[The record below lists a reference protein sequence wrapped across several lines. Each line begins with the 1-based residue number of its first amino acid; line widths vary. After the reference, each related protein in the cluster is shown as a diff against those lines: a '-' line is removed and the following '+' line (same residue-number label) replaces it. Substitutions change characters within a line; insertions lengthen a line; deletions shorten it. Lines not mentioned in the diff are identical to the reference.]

1 MDTEITKKVE
11 LLRAL
16 LRTKDQFDELIDTGA
31 NDEFT
36 DKDKE
41 FMEEFKKIYYSG
53 LEQLEKFINKI
64 DEEGTEISIESIEYY
79 KSILFNGPLAGNT
92 LLLAK
97 PQGEEIKNFFKDTT
111 DDLGTNGN
119 TAADNNSIPI
129 WSTDVVAFNNTVA
142 SNNKTTKFINDLIAT
157 ATKQTAMT
165 TSIASEYLHNTD
177 NTKPFIDK
185 RQSERVT
192 LEGEDGF
199 NTEAHGCYS
208 VKDVEFRKVAEEISE
223 DIFDKVEEYLGE
235 SDFAVFTFKKLS
247 SYFGDD
253 NKAKSLNGK
262 IKRKLQFMQRSYDE
276 KGVEEIKIKD
286 TTIETDLIGNQFDSP
301 DRRGFTFKIKGD
313 KDKVFNPNT
322 IEGQLGSGDEVKED
336 PISD

>member
-16 LRTKDQFDELIDTGA
+16 LRTKNQFDELIDTGA

-53 LEQLEKFINKI
+53 LKQLEKFINKI
-64 DEEGTEISIESIEYY
+64 DEEGKEISIESIEYY
-79 KSILFNGPLAGNT
+79 KSLLFNGPLAGNT

-97 PQGEEIKNFFKDTT
+97 PPSGVKKFFKDTT

-129 WSTDVVAFNNTVA
+129 FSTDTVAFNNTVT
-142 SNNKTTKFINDLIAT
+142 SNNKSTAFINNLITT
-157 ATKQTAMT
+157 ASKQTAIT
-165 TSIASEYLHNTD
+165 TSNVSEYLYITD

-185 RQSERVT
+185 RQTERVGS
-192 LEGEDGF
+192 EGEDGF
-199 NTEAHGCYS
+199 DTEAHGCYC

-247 SYFGDD
+247 NYFGDD
-253 NKAKSLNGK
+253 NKAKSFNAK
-262 IKRKLQFMQRSYDE
+262 IRRKLQFMERSYKE
-276 KGVEEIKIKD
+276 GVEEIEIKD
-286 TTIETDLIGNQFDSP
+286 TNIETDLIGNQFDSP
-301 DRRGFTFKIKGD
+301 DRREFTFKITGD
-313 KDKVFNPNT
+313 KDKIFNPNT
-322 IEGQLGSGDEVKED
+322 IEGQLGSGEEVKED

>member
-64 DEEGTEISIESIEYY
+64 DEEGKEISIESIEYY
-79 KSILFNGPLAGNT
+79 KSLLFNSPLAGNT
-92 LLLAK
+92 LQLAK
-97 PQGEEIKNFFKDTT
+97 PPSGVKNFFKDTT

-129 WSTDVVAFNNTVA
+129 FSTDIVAFNNTVN
-142 SNNKTTKFINDLIAT
+142 SNNKSTTFINNLISRAS
-157 ATKQTAMT
+157 KQTAIT

-177 NTKPFIDK
+177 NTKPYIDK
-185 RQSERVT
+185 RQSERV
-192 LEGEDGF
+192 EKEREDGF
-199 NTEAHGCYS
+199 DVEAHGCYC
-208 VKDVEFRKVAEEISE
+208 VKDVEFRKVAEEITE

-247 SYFGDD
+247 NYFGDD
-253 NKAKSLNGK
+253 NKAKSFNAK
-262 IKRKLQFMQRSYDE
+262 IKRKLQFMERSYNE
-276 KGVEEIKIKD
+276 EGVEEIEIKD
-286 TTIETDLIGNQFDSP
+286 TNIETDLIGNQFDSP
-301 DRRGFTFKIKGD
+301 DRRGFTFKIAGD
-313 KDKVFNPNT
+313 KDKIFNPNT
-322 IEGQLGSGDEVKED
+322 IEGQLGSGVEVKED

>member
-1 MDTEITKKVE
+1 MDKEITKKVE

-41 FMEEFKKIYYSG
+41 FMEEFKRIYYSG

-64 DEEGTEISIESIEYY
+64 DEEGKEISIESIEYY
-79 KSILFNGPLAGNT
+79 KSLLFNGPLAGNA
-92 LLLAK
+92 LQLAK
-97 PQGEEIKNFFKDTT
+97 PNGDAKNFFKDTT

-119 TAADNNSIPI
+119 TVADNNTIPI
-129 WSTDVVAFNNTVA
+129 WSTELVAFNNTVTI
-142 SNNKTTKFINDLIAT
+142 NNKSTEFINNLISKAS
-157 ATKQTAMT
+157 KQTAIT
-165 TSIASEYLHNTD
+165 TRITSEYLYNTD

-185 RQSERVT
+185 RQSERVS

-199 NTEAHGCYS
+199 NSEAHGCYC
-208 VKDVEFRKVAEEISE
+208 VKDVEFRKVAEEITE

-247 SYFGDD
+247 NYFGED
-253 NKAKSLNGK
+253 NTAKSFNAK
-262 IKRKLQFMQRSYDE
+262 IRRKLQFMQRSYDE
-276 KGVEEIKIKD
+276 EGVEEIEIKD
-286 TTIETDLIGNQFDSP
+286 TNIETDLIGNQFDSP
-301 DRRGFTFKIKGD
+301 DRRGFTFKITGD
-313 KDKVFNPNT
+313 KDKIFNPNT
-322 IEGQLGSGDEVKED
+322 IEGQLGSGEEVKED

>member
-1 MDTEITKKVE
+1 MDKEITKKVE

-41 FMEEFKKIYYSG
+41 FMEEFKRIYYSG

-64 DEEGTEISIESIEYY
+64 DEEGKEISIESIEYY
-79 KSILFNGPLAGNT
+79 KSLLFNGPLAGNA
-92 LLLAK
+92 LQLAK
-97 PQGEEIKNFFKDTT
+97 PNGDTKNFFKDTT
-111 DDLGTNGN
+111 DDIGTNGN
-119 TAADNNSIPI
+119 TVADNNTIPI
-129 WSTDVVAFNNTVA
+129 WSTELVAFNNTVTI
-142 SNNKTTKFINDLIAT
+142 NNKSTEFINNLISKAS
-157 ATKQTAMT
+157 KQTAIT
-165 TSIASEYLHNTD
+165 TRITSEYLYNTD

-185 RQSERVT
+185 RQSERVS

-199 NTEAHGCYS
+199 NSEAHGCYC
-208 VKDVEFRKVAEEISE
+208 VKDVEFRKVAEEITE

-247 SYFGDD
+247 NYFGED
-253 NKAKSLNGK
+253 NTAKSFNAK

-276 KGVEEIKIKD
+276 EGVEEIEIKD
-286 TTIETDLIGNQFDSP
+286 TNIETDLIGNQFDSP
-301 DRRGFTFKIKGD
+301 DRRGFTFKITGD
-313 KDKVFNPNT
+313 KDKIFNPNT
-322 IEGQLGSGDEVKED
+322 IEGQLGSGEEVKED

>member
-31 NDEFT
+31 NEEFT

-64 DEEGTEISIESIEYY
+64 DEEGKEISIESIEYY
-79 KSILFNGPLAGNT
+79 KNLLFNGPLAGNYVSLT
-92 LLLAK
+92 RPPEGVK
-97 PQGEEIKNFFKDTT
+97 KFFKDTT

-119 TAADNNSIPI
+119 TAADNNSIPL
-129 WSTDVVAFNNTVA
+129 WSTNIVAFNNTVA
-142 SNNKTTKFINDLIAT
+142 SNNKSTDFINDLIAT
-157 ATKQTAMT
+157 ASKQTAIT
-165 TSIASEYLHNTD
+165 TKECSEYLYNTD
-177 NTKPFIDK
+177 NTKPYIDK
-185 RQSERVT
+185 RQDERVSM
-192 LEGEDGF
+192 EGEDGF
-199 NTEAHGCYS
+199 NTESHGCYC
-208 VKDVEFRKVAEEISE
+208 VKDVEFRKVAEEITE

-247 SYFGDD
+247 SYFGED
-253 NKAKSLNGK
+253 NKAKSFNAK
-262 IKRKLQFMQRSYDE
+262 VKRKLQFMQRSYDE
-276 KGVEEIKIKD
+276 KGIEKIEIKD
-286 TTIETDLIGNQFDSP
+286 TNIETDLFGNQFDSA
-301 DRRGFTFKIKGD
+301 DRRKFTFKISGE
-313 KDKVFNPNT
+313 KDKIFNPNT

-336 PISD
+336 PIAD

>member
-64 DEEGTEISIESIEYY
+64 DEEGKEISIESIEYY
-79 KSILFNGPLAGNT
+79 KSLLLNGPLAGNT
-92 LLLAK
+92 LALAK
-97 PQGEEIKNFFKDTT
+97 PPEGAKKFFKDTT
-111 DDLGTNGN
+111 DSLGTNGN
-119 TAADNNSIPI
+119 TVADNSSIPI
-129 WSTDVVAFNNTVA
+129 WSTDIVAFNNTVN
-142 SNNKTTKFINDLIAT
+142 SNNKSAKFINDLIT
-157 ATKQTAMT
+157 NATKQTAIT
-165 TSIASEYLHNTD
+165 TKVASEYLYDTD

-185 RQSERVT
+185 RQSERVN

-199 NTEAHGCYS
+199 NTEPHGCYC
-208 VKDVEFRKVAEEISE
+208 VKDVEFRKVAEDITE

-247 SYFGDD
+247 NYFGDD
-253 NKAKSLNGK
+253 NKAKSFNAK
-262 IKRKLQFMQRSYDE
+262 IKRKLQFMERSYNE
-276 KGVEEIKIKD
+276 EGVEEIEIKD
-286 TTIETDLIGNQFDSP
+286 TNIETDLIGNQFDSP
-301 DRRGFTFKIKGD
+301 DRRGFTFKITGD
-313 KDKVFNPNT
+313 KDKIFNPNT
-322 IEGQLGSGDEVKED
+322 IEGQLGSGEEVKEE

>member
-31 NDEFT
+31 NEEFT

-64 DEEGTEISIESIEYY
+64 DEEGKEISIESIEYY
-79 KSILFNGPLAGNT
+79 KNLLFNGPLAGNYVSLT
-92 LLLAK
+92 RPPEGA
-97 PQGEEIKNFFKDTT
+97 KNFFKDTT

-119 TAADNNSIPI
+119 TAADNNSIPL
-129 WSTDVVAFNNTVA
+129 WSTNIVAFNNTVA
-142 SNNKTTKFINDLIAT
+142 SNNKSTDFINDLIAT
-157 ATKQTAMT
+157 ASKQTAIT
-165 TSIASEYLHNTD
+165 TKECSEYLYNTD

-185 RQSERVT
+185 RQDERVSM
-192 LEGEDGF
+192 EGEDGF
-199 NTEAHGCYS
+199 NTESHGCYC
-208 VKDVEFRKVAEEISE
+208 VKDVEFRKVAEEITE

-247 SYFGDD
+247 SYFGED
-253 NKAKSLNGK
+253 NKAKSFNAK
-262 IKRKLQFMQRSYDE
+262 VKRKLQFMQRSYDE
-276 KGVEEIKIKD
+276 KGIEKIEIKD
-286 TTIETDLIGNQFDSP
+286 TNIETDLFGNQFDSG
-301 DRRGFTFKIKGD
+301 DRREFTFKISGE
-313 KDKVFNPNT
+313 KDKIFNPNT

-336 PISD
+336 PIAD

>member
-31 NDEFT
+31 NEEFT

-64 DEEGTEISIESIEYY
+64 DEEGKEISIESIEYY
-79 KSILFNGPLAGNT
+79 KNLLFNGPLAGNYVSLT
-92 LLLAK
+92 R
-97 PQGEEIKNFFKDTT
+97 PPEGVKNFFKDTT

-119 TAADNNSIPI
+119 TAADNNSIPL
-129 WSTDVVAFNNTVA
+129 WSTNIVAFNNTVA
-142 SNNKTTKFINDLIAT
+142 SNNKSTDFINDLIAT
-157 ATKQTAMT
+157 ASKQTAIT
-165 TSIASEYLHNTD
+165 TKECSEYLYNTD

-185 RQSERVT
+185 RQDERVSM
-192 LEGEDGF
+192 EGEDGF
-199 NTEAHGCYS
+199 NTESHGCYC
-208 VKDVEFRKVAEEISE
+208 VKDVEFRKVAEEITE

-247 SYFGDD
+247 SYFGED
-253 NKAKSLNGK
+253 NKAKSFNAK
-262 IKRKLQFMQRSYDE
+262 VKRKLQFMQRSYDE
-276 KGVEEIKIKD
+276 KGIEKIEIKD
-286 TTIETDLIGNQFDSP
+286 TNIETDLFGNQFDSA
-301 DRRGFTFKIKGD
+301 DRREFTFKISGE
-313 KDKVFNPNT
+313 KDKIFNPNT

-336 PISD
+336 PIAD

>member
-64 DEEGTEISIESIEYY
+64 DEEGKEISIESIEYY
-79 KSILFNGPLAGNT
+79 KSILLNGPLAGNT
-92 LLLAK
+92 LQLAK
-97 PQGEEIKNFFKDTT
+97 PPGESKKFFKDTT

-119 TAADNNSIPI
+119 TAADNNTIPI
-129 WSTDVVAFNNTVA
+129 WSTEVVAFNNTVN
-142 SNNKTTKFINDLIAT
+142 SNNKSTKFINELIT
-157 ATKQTAMT
+157 KATKQTAIT
-165 TSIASEYLHNTD
+165 TRVTSEYLYDTD

-185 RQSERVT
+185 RQSERVD
-192 LEGEDGF
+192 LEGQDGF
-199 NTEAHGCYS
+199 NNEPHGCYC
-208 VKDVEFRKVAEEISE
+208 VKDVEFRKVAEEITE

-247 SYFGDD
+247 NYFGDD
-253 NKAKSLNGK
+253 NKAKSFNAK

-276 KGVEEIKIKD
+276 EGVEEIEIKD
-286 TTIETDLIGNQFDSP
+286 TNIETDLIGNQFDSP
-301 DRRGFTFKIKGD
+301 DRREFTFKITGD
-313 KDKVFNPNT
+313 KDKIFNPNT

>member
-31 NDEFT
+31 NEEFT

-64 DEEGTEISIESIEYY
+64 DEEGKEISIESIEYY
-79 KSILFNGPLAGNT
+79 KNLLFNGPLAGNYVSLT
-92 LLLAK
+92 RPPEGA
-97 PQGEEIKNFFKDTT
+97 KNFFKDTT

-119 TAADNNSIPI
+119 TAADNNSIPL
-129 WSTDVVAFNNTVA
+129 WSTNTVAFNNTVA
-142 SNNKTTKFINDLIAT
+142 SNNKSTDFINDLIAT
-157 ATKQTAMT
+157 ASKQTAIT
-165 TSIASEYLHNTD
+165 TKECSEYLYNTD

-185 RQSERVT
+185 RQNERVSM
-192 LEGEDGF
+192 EGEDGF
-199 NTEAHGCYS
+199 NTESHGCYC
-208 VKDVEFRKVAEEISE
+208 VKDVEFRKVAEEITE

-235 SDFAVFTFKKLS
+235 SDYAVFTFKKLS
-247 SYFGDD
+247 SYFSDK
-253 NKAKSLNGK
+253 NKAKSFNAK
-262 IKRKLQFMQRSYDE
+262 VRRKLQYMQRSYDE
-276 KGVEEIKIKD
+276 KGIEKIEIKD
-286 TTIETDLIGNQFDSP
+286 TNIETDLFGNQYDSA
-301 DRRGFTFKIKGD
+301 DRRQFTFKISGE
-313 KDKVFNPNT
+313 KDKIFNPNT

-336 PISD
+336 PIAG

>member
-64 DEEGTEISIESIEYY
+64 DEEGEEISIESIEYY

-92 LLLAK
+92 LQLAK
-97 PQGEEIKNFFKDTT
+97 PPGEVKKFFKDTT

-157 ATKQTAMT
+157 ATTQTAT
-165 TSIASEYLHNTD
+165 TMSQASEYLHDTD

-185 RQSERVT
+185 RQTERVGS
-192 LEGEDGF
+192 EGKDGF
-199 NTEAHGCYS
+199 DKEAHGCYC

-247 SYFGDD
+247 NYFGDD
-253 NKAKSLNGK
+253 NKAKSFNAK
-262 IKRKLQFMQRSYDE
+262 VKRKLQFMQRSYNE
-276 KGVEEIKIKD
+276 EGVEEIEIKD
-286 TTIETDLIGNQFDSP
+286 TNIDTDLIGNQFDSP
-301 DRRGFTFKIKGD
+301 DRRGFTFKVTGV

-322 IEGQLGSGDEVKED
+322 IEGQLGSGVEVKED

>member
-1 MDTEITKKVE
+1 MDKEITKKVE

-31 NDEFT
+31 NDNFT
-36 DKDKE
+36 EKDKE
-41 FMEEFKKIYYSG
+41 FMEEFKRIYYSG

-64 DEEGTEISIESIEYY
+64 DEEGKEISIESIEYY
-79 KSILFNGPLAGNT
+79 KSLLFNGPLAGNT
-92 LLLAK
+92 LQLAK
-97 PQGEEIKNFFKDTT
+97 PASGTKNFFKDTT

-119 TAADNNSIPI
+119 TAADNNTIPI
-129 WSTDVVAFNNTVA
+129 WSTELVAFNNTVPI
-142 SNNKTTKFINDLIAT
+142 NNKSTEFINNLISKAS
-157 ATKQTAMT
+157 KQTAIT
-165 TSIASEYLHNTD
+165 TRITSEYLYNTD

-185 RQSERVT
+185 RQTERVS

-199 NTEAHGCYS
+199 NSEAHGCYC
-208 VKDVEFRKVAEEISE
+208 VKDVEFRKVAEEITE

-247 SYFGDD
+247 NYFGED
-253 NKAKSLNGK
+253 NTAKSFNAK
-262 IKRKLQFMQRSYDE
+262 IRRKLQFMQRSYDE
-276 KGVEEIKIKD
+276 EGVEEIEIKD
-286 TTIETDLIGNQFDSP
+286 TNIETDLIGNQFDSP
-301 DRRGFTFKIKGD
+301 DRRGFTFKITGN
-313 KDKVFNPNT
+313 KDKIFNPNT